1 MSNLKNIKINDSFW
15 SEKQKIVKDV
25 VIPYQEKILKDE
37 VPGTEKSHAIDNFRI
52 AAKIEKGDFYGMV
65 FQDSDVAK
73 WLEGVAYALAVSPD
87 VALEQQADSVIDII
101 EHAQQEDGYLDT
113 YFIVKEPEHRWKNL
127 LEGHELYCA
136 GHMIEA
142 AVAYYETTGKDK
154 LLHVMMRC
162 ADHIDNRFGKGKVTG
177 IPGHQEIELALVRLY
192 ETTGEKK
199 YLNLAQYFIDERGQ
213 KPDFFEK
220 EAKERDWTIF
230 SMDPKNTEYNQSH
243 KPVREQDEA
252 VGHAVRAV
260 YMYTAMAALA
270 RITGDKGLLSAC
282 NTLWDN
288 ITQKKM
294 YITAGIG
301 STVEGEAFSEEYN
314 LPNDM
319 AYAETCASIGLM
331 FFARQMLKINP
342 SNRFGDVLERALYNG
357 TISGMQLDGKSFFYV
372 NPLEVEPGIS
382 GKVYGYRHVLPVRPQ
397 WYACACCPPNLV
409 RMIMSLGDY
418 AWDER
423 DGVIFSHLF
432 MGGTARFD
440 KAEITVE
447 SKYPWK
453 GEIIYTISE
462 CKADEEFTLAIR
474 IPGYVKEAHI
484 VVANQEAAE
493 AFKEGYIYLKRNWKQ
508 GDQVKI
514 TFEMPVRRVYCNSK
528 VRDNAGKVALM
539 RGPFVYCFE
548 EKDNGKYLQ
557 EIMIPENA
565 QIGEDVIKEGPLA
578 GLLELTVTGERRAF
592 HETLYTEEK
601 PKKEV
606 VPLKA
611 IPYFA
616 WGNRGEN
623 QMSVWMLEA

>member
-1 MSNLKNIKINDSFW
+1 MSNLKNIKINDHFW
-15 SEKQKIVKDV
+15 SERQKTVKDA

-37 VPGTEKSHAIDNFRI
+37 IPGIEKSHAIDNFLI
-52 AAKIEKGDFYGMV
+52 AAKMKDGDFYGMV

-87 VALEQQADSVIDII
+87 DALEKSADEVIDII
-101 EHAQQEDGYLDT
+101 ERAQQKDGYLDT
-113 YFIVKEPEHRWKNL
+113 YFTVKEPEHRWKNL

-154 LLHVMMRC
+154 LLKVMMRC

-192 ETTGEKK
+192 ESTGEKK
-199 YLNLAQYFIDERGQ
+199 YLNLAEYFIDERG
-213 KPDFFEK
+213 KTPEFFEN
-220 EAKERDWTIF
+220 EAKNRDWTIF

-243 KPVREQDEA
+243 KPVREQKEA

-282 NTLWDN
+282 NELWDN
-288 ITQKKM
+288 IVRKKM

-301 STVEGEAFSEEYN
+301 GTVEGEAFSKEYD

-331 FFARQMLKINP
+331 FFARQMLKMNP

-357 TISGMQLDGKSFFYV
+357 TISGMQLDGKRFFYV
-372 NPLEVEPGIS
+372 NPLEVVPGIS

-418 AWDER
+418 AWDEQE
-423 DGVIFSHLF
+423 DVIYSHLF
-432 MGGTARFD
+432 MGGTAKFS

-447 SKYPWK
+447 SGYPWN
-453 GEIIYTISE
+453 GDVVYTISK
-462 CKADEEFTLAIR
+462 CAADEEFTLAIR
-474 IPGYVKEAHI
+474 IPGYVKDAKII
-484 VVANQEAAE
+484 VAGQPFDGEN
-493 AFKEGYIYLKRNWKQ
+493 KEGYIYLKRNWKA

-514 TFEMPVRRVYCNSK
+514 TFEMPVRRVYCNTR

-548 EKDNGKYLQ
+548 EKDNGAHLQ
-557 EIMIPENA
+557 EIRIPQDA
-565 QIGEDVIKEGPLA
+565 QIEEEMIKDGPLA
-578 GLLELTVTGERRAF
+578 GLVELTLTGERRVL
-592 HETLYTEEK
+592 HGELYTEKK
-601 PKKEV
+601 PERESV
-606 VPLKA
+606 SLKA

-623 QMSVWMLEA
+623 EMSVWLLEA